1 MDRIQE
7 LLARLADLSDAEVA
21 ELEGLILSEFDSAE
35 SEEPNTQT
43 VERMVSLADAL
54 DGVRGEVGRRNDE
67 AAALAQQAAEASARV
82 HGSRD
87 DTPAEAEMSS
97 PKDDEEVP
105 PVDGVLPSDGEIAAE
120 VDAVAEVA
128 GEAADEVDEPA
139 AEAEAEADPN
149 EEDEDKKKLFSDDSD
164 TSAELSTDSETSTED
179 VPVVETELSTD
190 DATQTDTELSDDSA
204 ATESDIPTSDP
215 QEVTVTA
222 SIDSGEGVVVTPP
235 ADAAPVP
242 SLRSGVAMTITAG
255 ADIPGYGSGSELA
268 DMDKVADAFAK
279 RLHTLRNVQ
288 GGSGTQYTIA
298 TLAFEYPEDRKL
310 SGDDPGNIT
319 RVNKV
324 TSPEA
329 LTAAA
334 GICAPLETIY
344 DINICGDTDRPI
356 RDALARFNADRGG
369 VRIYGAPT
377 LGAGSVG
384 IWDTAGAAT
393 KTCADAGCPTPTD
406 IMVDA
411 IYACLKFS
419 NFTNRF
425 FPEVIKANTDL
436 AMINHARVAEMNL
449 LKQIQTASTA
459 ITAKDKTVGVA
470 RQTIY
475 TLSDAAA
482 LMRRRNRLASNAPM
496 RAILPSWVQDAMV
509 ADLALQMPGDGLEN
523 LTLSEAKINEI
534 FRARGINVSWSLES
548 WDSSAVIDTSYGTA
562 PALSGFETSVSFA
575 LFPEGT
581 FLFLD
586 GGTLDLGVQRDMTMI
601 SANEYAT
608 FVETFEGVAKTGCES
623 FWITQPVCV
632 SGEAAALVDVP
643 C

>member
-7 LLARLADLSDAEVA
+7 LLTRLADLSDAEVS

-35 SEEPNTQT
+35 SEEPTTET

-54 DGVRGEVGRRNDE
+54 DSVRGEVGRRNE
-67 AAALAQQAAEASARV
+67 HAEELARQASEASARV
-82 HGSRD
+82 HADRD
-87 DTPAEAEMSS
+87 EAPAEAEMS
-97 PKDDEEVP
+97 KKEEDEEAP
-105 PVDGVLPSDGEIAAE
+105 MEGELPTEGE
-120 VDAVAEVA
+120 V
-128 GEAADEVDEPA
+128 ADEVEEIADDVVEAIDETTEPTA
-139 AEAEAEADPN
+139 EVTEEEDEEKKKPLFSEDSEAEAELST
-149 EEDEDKKKLFSDDSD
+149 ETD
-164 TSAELSTDSETSTED
+164 TETETVTEPEAELASETEN
-179 VPVVETELSTD
+179 ENQTELS
-190 DATQTDTELSDDSA
+190 EDSA
-204 ATESDIPTSDP
+204 TPESDTTTSDP

-242 SLRSGVAMTITAG
+242 SLRSGVNMTITAG
-255 ADIPGYGSGSELA
+255 ADIPGFGTGSELA

-288 GGSGTQYTIA
+288 GGSGTQYTVA

-310 SGDDPGNIT
+310 SGDDPANIT

-324 TSPEA
+324 ISPQA

-344 DINICGDTDRPI
+344 DINVCGDQDRPI

-377 LGAGSVG
+377 LGVGSVG
-384 IWDTAGAAT
+384 IWDTSGAAT
-393 KTCADAGCPTPTD
+393 KTCADAGCPSPTD

-425 FPEVIKANTDL
+425 FPEVVKANTDL
-436 AMINHARVAEMNL
+436 AMINHARVADINL
-449 LKQIQTASTA
+449 LKQIQAASTLV
-459 ITAKDKTVGVA
+459 TATDKKVGLV
-470 RQTIY
+470 RQFVY
-475 TLSDAAA
+475 TLANAAA
-482 LMRRRNRLASNAPM
+482 LLRRKHRLADNAPM

-509 ADLALQMPGDGLEN
+509 ADIAMQMPGDGLE
-523 LTLSEAKINEI
+523 TLFVAQERLAAV
-534 FRARGINVSWSLES
+534 FRGRGINVTWSLDS
-548 WDSSAVIDTSYGTA
+548 WDGSAVVDPPTGTE
-562 PALSGFETSVSFA
+562 GFETSVSFA

-586 GGTLDLGVQRDMTMI
+586 GGTLDLGIQRDMTMI
-601 SANEYAT
+601 AANEYAT

-623 FWITQPVCV
+623 LWITQDVCV
-632 SGEAAALVDVP
+632 SGAAAALVDTQ
-643 C
+643 CI

>member
-7 LLARLADLSDAEVA
+7 LLTRLADLSDAEIS

-35 SEEPNTQT
+35 SEEPTTET

-54 DGVRGEVGRRNDE
+54 DSVRGEVGRRNE
-67 AAALAQQAAEASARV
+67 QAEELSRLAAEASTRV
-82 HGSRD
+82 HANRD
-87 DTPAEAEMSS
+87 EAPSEAEMS
-97 PKDDEEVP
+97 KKEEDDAAPTEGELPAEE
-105 PVDGVLPSDGEIAAE
+105 EIAAE
-120 VDAVAEVA
+120 VE
-128 GEAADEVDEPA
+128 EAADDVVEAIDEVAEPTDEALPA
-139 AEAEAEADPN
+139 EE
-149 EEDEDKKKLFSDDSD
+149 EEDEEKNKLSSETDADAELSTEEATEVASED
-164 TSAELSTDSETSTED
+164 EAELSTDTEIAG
-179 VPVVETELSTD
+179 ETENE
-190 DATQTDTELSDDSA
+190 TENVLSDDSE
-204 ATESDIPTSDP
+204 ATETSTSDP

-242 SLRSGVAMTITAG
+242 SLRSGVNMTITAG
-255 ADIPGYGSGSELA
+255 ADIPGYGSGAELA

-288 GGSGTQYTIA
+288 GGSGTQFTVA

-310 SGDDPGNIT
+310 SGDDPSNIT

-324 TSPEA
+324 IGPEA

-344 DINICGDTDRPI
+344 DINVCGDQDRPI

-369 VRIYGAPT
+369 VKIYGAPT

-384 IWDTAGAAT
+384 IWDTSGAAT
-393 KTCADAGCPTPTD
+393 KTCADAGCPTPTE

-411 IYACLKFS
+411 VYACLKFS

-436 AMINHARVAEMNL
+436 AMINHARVADINL
-449 LKQIQTASTA
+449 LKQISAASTA
-459 ITAKDKTVGVA
+459 VTATDKKVGLV
-470 RQTIY
+470 RQFIY
-475 TLSDAAA
+475 TLSNAAA
-482 LMRRRNRLASNAPM
+482 LLRRKHRLAANAPM

-509 ADLALQMPGDGLEN
+509 ADIAMQMPGDGLEA
-523 LTLSEAKINEI
+523 LFISEARLASI
-534 FRARGINVSWSLES
+534 FRDRGINVTWSLDA
-548 WDSSAVIDTSYGTA
+548 WDGSAVVDPPTGTE
-562 PALSGFETSVSFA
+562 GFETAVSFA

-586 GGTLDLGVQRDMTMI
+586 GGTLDLGVQRDATMLA
-601 SANEYAT
+601 SNEYAT

-623 FWITQPVCV
+623 LWITQDVCV
-632 SGEAAALVDVP
+632 SGAAAALVDTQCV
-643 C
+643 

>member
-7 LLARLADLSDAEVA
+7 LLTRLADLSDAEVS

-35 SEEPNTQT
+35 SEEPTTET

-54 DGVRGEVGRRNDE
+54 DSVRGEVGRRNE
-67 AAALAQQAAEASARV
+67 HAEELARQASEASARV
-82 HGSRD
+82 HADRD
-87 DTPAEAEMSS
+87 EAPAEAEMS
-97 PKDDEEVP
+97 KKEEDEEAP
-105 PVDGVLPSDGEIAAE
+105 MEGELPTEGE
-120 VDAVAEVA
+120 V
-128 GEAADEVDEPA
+128 ADEVEEIADDVVEAIDETTEPTA
-139 AEAEAEADPN
+139 EVTEEEDEEKKKPLFSEDSEAEAELST
-149 EEDEDKKKLFSDDSD
+149 ETD
-164 TSAELSTDSETSTED
+164 TETETVTEPEAELASETEN
-179 VPVVETELSTD
+179 ENQTELS
-190 DATQTDTELSDDSA
+190 EDSA
-204 ATESDIPTSDP
+204 TPESDTTTSDP

-242 SLRSGVAMTITAG
+242 SLRSGVNMTITAG
-255 ADIPGYGSGSELA
+255 ADIPGFGTGSELA

-288 GGSGTQYTIA
+288 GGSGTQYTVA

-310 SGDDPGNIT
+310 SGDDPANIT

-324 TSPEA
+324 ISPQA

-344 DINICGDTDRPI
+344 DINVCGDQDRPI

-377 LGAGSVG
+377 LGVGSVG
-384 IWDTAGAAT
+384 IWDTSGAAT
-393 KTCADAGCPTPTD
+393 KTCADAGCPSPTD

-425 FPEVIKANTDL
+425 FPEVVKANTDL
-436 AMINHARVAEMNL
+436 AMINHARVADINL
-449 LKQIQTASTA
+449 LKQIQAASTLV
-459 ITAKDKTVGVA
+459 TATDKKVGLV
-470 RQTIY
+470 RQFVY
-475 TLSDAAA
+475 TLANAAA
-482 LMRRRNRLASNAPM
+482 LLRRKHRLADNAPM

-509 ADLALQMPGDGLEN
+509 ADIAMQMPGDGLE
-523 LTLSEAKINEI
+523 TLFVAQERLAAV
-534 FRARGINVSWSLES
+534 FRGRGINVTWSLDS
-548 WDSSAVIDTSYGTA
+548 WDGSAVVDPPTGTE
-562 PALSGFETSVSFA
+562 GFETSVSFA

-586 GGTLDLGVQRDMTMI
+586 GGTLDLGIQRDMTMI
-601 SANEYAT
+601 AANEYAT

-623 FWITQPVCV
+623 LWITQDVCV
-632 SGEAAALVDVP
+632 SGAAAALVDTQCV
-643 C
+643 

>member
-7 LLARLADLSDAEVA
+7 LLTRLADLSDAEIS
-21 ELEGLILSEFDSAE
+21 ELEGLILTEFDSAE
-35 SEEPNTQT
+35 SEEPTTET

-54 DGVRGEVGRRNDE
+54 DSVRGEVGRRNE
-67 AAALAQQAAEASARV
+67 HAEELARQASEASTRV
-82 HGSRD
+82 HANRD
-87 DTPAEAEMSS
+87 DAPAEAEMS
-97 PKDDEEVP
+97 KKMDDEEEAP
-105 PVDGVLPSDGEIAAE
+105 TEGELPTEGE
-120 VDAVAEVA
+120 V
-128 GEAADEVDEPA
+128 ADEVEEIADDVVEAIDA
-139 AEAEAEADPN
+139 AEPTEE
-149 EEDEDKKKLFSDDSD
+149 EEDEEKKKFSDDSEPE
-164 TSAELSTDSETSTED
+164 AELATETEADTASE
-179 VPVVETELSTD
+179 PVAETELSTE
-190 DATQTDTELSDDSA
+190 DAGETENETENELSDDSA
-204 ATESDIPTSDP
+204 TPESDITTSDP

-242 SLRSGVAMTITAG
+242 SLRSGVNMTITAG
-255 ADIPGYGSGSELA
+255 ADIPGYGSGAELT

-288 GGSGTQYTIA
+288 GGSGTQYTVA

-310 SGDDPGNIT
+310 SGDDPSNIT

-324 TSPEA
+324 VSPQA
-329 LTAAA
+329 ITAAA

-344 DINICGDTDRPI
+344 DINVCGDQDRPI

-369 VRIYGAPT
+369 VKIYGAPT

-384 IWDTAGAAT
+384 IWDTSGAAT
-393 KTCADAGCPTPTD
+393 KTCADAGCPSPTE

-425 FPEVIKANTDL
+425 FPEVVKANTDL
-436 AMINHARVAEMNL
+436 AMINHARVADINL
-449 LKQIQTASTA
+449 LKQISQASTLV
-459 ITAKDKTVGVA
+459 TATDKKVGLA
-470 RQTIY
+470 RQVIY
-475 TLSDAAA
+475 TLSNAAA
-482 LMRRRNRLASNAPM
+482 LLRRKHRLAANAPM
-496 RAILPSWVQDAMV
+496 RAILPSWVQDAVV

-523 LTLSEAKINEI
+523 LTLSEAKVNEI
-534 FRARGINVSWSLES
+534 FRARGVNVTWSLDS
-548 WDSSAVIDTSYGTA
+548 WDGSAVVDPPTGTE
-562 PALSGFETSVSFA
+562 GFETAFSFA

-586 GGTLDLGVQRDMTMI
+586 GGTLDLGIQRDGTMI
-601 SANEYAT
+601 AANEYAT

-623 FWITQPVCV
+623 LWITTDVCV
-632 SGEAAALVDVP
+632 SGAAAALVDTQ
-643 C
+643 CA

>member
-7 LLARLADLSDAEVA
+7 LLTRLADLSDAEVS

-35 SEEPNTQT
+35 SEEPTTET

-54 DGVRGEVGRRNDE
+54 DSVRGEVGRRNE
-67 AAALAQQAAEASARV
+67 HAEELARQASEASARV
-82 HGSRD
+82 HADRD
-87 DTPAEAEMSS
+87 EAPAEAEMS
-97 PKDDEEVP
+97 KKEEDEEAP
-105 PVDGVLPSDGEIAAE
+105 MEGELPTEGE
-120 VDAVAEVA
+120 V
-128 GEAADEVDEPA
+128 ADEVEEIADDVVEAIDETTEPTA
-139 AEAEAEADPN
+139 EVTEEEDEEKKKPLFSEDSEAEAELST
-149 EEDEDKKKLFSDDSD
+149 ETD
-164 TSAELSTDSETSTED
+164 TETETVTEPEAELASETEN
-179 VPVVETELSTD
+179 ENQTELS
-190 DATQTDTELSDDSA
+190 EDSA
-204 ATESDIPTSDP
+204 TPESDTTTSDP

-242 SLRSGVAMTITAG
+242 SLRSGVNMTITAG
-255 ADIPGYGSGSELA
+255 ADIPGFGTGSELA

-288 GGSGTQYTIA
+288 GGSGTQYTVA

-310 SGDDPGNIT
+310 SGDDPANIT

-324 TSPEA
+324 ISPQA

-344 DINICGDTDRPI
+344 DINVCGDQDRPI

-377 LGAGSVG
+377 LGVGSVG
-384 IWDTAGAAT
+384 IWDTSGAAT
-393 KTCADAGCPTPTD
+393 KTCADAGCPSPTD

-436 AMINHARVAEMNL
+436 AMINHARVADINL
-449 LKQIQTASTA
+449 LKQIQAASTLV
-459 ITAKDKTVGVA
+459 TATDKKVGLV
-470 RQTIY
+470 RQFVY
-475 TLSDAAA
+475 TLANAAA
-482 LMRRRNRLASNAPM
+482 LLRRKHRLADNAPM

-509 ADLALQMPGDGLEN
+509 ADIAMQMPGDGLE
-523 LTLSEAKINEI
+523 TLFVAQERLAAV
-534 FRARGINVSWSLES
+534 FRGRGINVTWSLDS
-548 WDSSAVIDTSYGTA
+548 WDGSAVVDPPTGTE
-562 PALSGFETSVSFA
+562 GFETSVSFA

-586 GGTLDLGVQRDMTMI
+586 GGTLDLGIQRDMTMI
-601 SANEYAT
+601 AANEYAT

-623 FWITQPVCV
+623 LWITQDVCV
-632 SGEAAALVDVP
+632 SGAAAALVDTQCV
-643 C
+643 